1 MTNTV
6 HAIDQ
11 AIAEHCKAEGL
22 AGIAVGWVVLLPTV
36 ERDGDT
42 VRTGVL
48 VVHAE
53 RDDASMAAAVIASAH
68 ERALTTT
75 A

>member
-1 MTNTV
+1 MSSTL

-22 AGIAVGWVVLLPTV
+22 TDQAVGWVVLLPTV
-36 ERDGDT
+36 ERQGDT
-42 VRTGVL
+42 VRTSVV

-53 RDDASMAAAVIASAH
+53 RDDASFAEAIVDSAH
-68 ERALTTT
+68 ARIA